1 MLFPVFLKLIGRR
14 VLLVGGGAVAA
25 SKLRA
30 LVDAGAA
37 VTVVAPSVGEAI
49 AAQARLGSI
58 ELRPRPFEPAD
69 LDGVCFVI
77 AAAPRAVN
85 REVAVAAHARGLLV
99 NAVDDVE
106 SASAYLGGVVRRAGV
121 TLAVSTDGVAPA
133 LAGLLREALE
143 AVLPDEA
150 ELERW
155 VVCARELRR
164 SWMAGGVPVAERR
177 PLLLD
182 ALVAL
187 YGGAGRDRG
196 GAGAPRAGDAEVVS

>member
-1 MLFPVFLKLIGRR
+1 MVFPVFLKLSGRR
-14 VLLVGGGAVAA
+14 VLLVGGGAAAA

-30 LVDAGAA
+30 LIDAGAA
-37 VTVVAPSVGEAI
+37 VTVVAPAIDEAI
-49 AAQARLGSI
+49 VAQARLGDI
-58 ELRPRPFEPAD
+58 ELRSRSFEPAD

-85 REVAVAAHARGLLV
+85 RAVAAAAHARGLLV

-106 SASAYLGGVVRRAGV
+106 NASAYLGGVVRRAGV

-155 VVCARELRR
+155 VVCARELRQ
-164 SWMAGGVPVAERR
+164 SWRAGGVPMGKCR

-187 YGGAGRDRG
+187 YGGAGRNDS
-196 GAGAPRAGDAEVVS
+196 GADAPRAADAGVMS